1 MALLGEPALLIL
13 DEPINGLDT
22 DGMRIMREILVDITQ
37 NYHCTVLISSHI
49 LGELEKIATHYGI
62 IRQGKMI
69 MEMSAKELEGRAR
82 NFVSIRTKDMESA
95 KRTLAAK
102 YRNVREMDET
112 IQVYDVDDTESIVE
126 YLLQNGHA
134 VSEIKKN
141 KVGLE
146 EYYIEL
152 MSRKEGA

>member
-1 MALLGEPALLIL
+1 
-13 DEPINGLDT
+13 
-22 DGMRIMREILVDITQ
+22 
-37 NYHCTVLISSHI
+37 
-49 LGELEKIATHYGI
+49 
-62 IRQGKMI
+62 
-69 MEMSAKELEGRAR
+69 
-82 NFVSIRTKDMESA
+82 MESA